1 MKQFLIDRFQEP
13 TTWRGLVLLLTGLG
27 VPLNPD
33 LLEPIIATGLGL
45 TGMIGVLS
53 KDK

>member
-33 LLEPIIATGLGL
+33 MLEPIVSAGLGI
-45 TGMIGVLS
+45 TGIIGVLS